1 MLISTRVPYICV
13 MPPADDLCPIS
24 QDNASLLPKSAN
36 LSEDE
41 KMQRL
46 QTVEAHLQC
55 EKNSEITTDSR

>member
-1 MLISTRVPYICV
+1 ML
-13 MPPADDLCPIS
+13 PADDLCPIS